1 MKVLI
6 IIPAYNEEKSIERV
20 VNNIIENYP
29 QYDYV
34 VVNDGSKDDTAKVC
48 RTCGYELLDLPI
60 NLGLAGAFQTG
71 IRYADK
77 QGYDCAIQLDGD
89 GQHDP
94 AYISKMLECL
104 LEENVDIVIGS
115 RFLDKGKR
123 KFSLRILGSYIIRGC
138 IKLTTGETIYD
149 PTSGMRLY
157 GKRALEEFAYNMNYT
172 PEPDTI
178 SYLIRRK
185 IKVKEVQVEMTD
197 RLEGESYL
205 NIYAAMRY
213 MLHMCTSILLIQRFR
228 KRGK

>member
-20 VNNIIENYP
+20 VDNIIENYP

-34 VVNDGSKDDTAKVC
+34 VVNDGSRDDTARVC
-48 RTCGYELLDLPI
+48 REKGYELLDLPV
-60 NLGLAGAFQTG
+60 NLGLSGAFQTG
-71 IRYADK
+71 MRYADK
-77 QGYDCAIQLDGD
+77 QEYDCAIQLDGD
-89 GQHDP
+89 GQHNP
-94 AYISKMLECL
+94 AYISKMIDCMCK
-104 LEENVDIVIGS
+104 ENIDIVIGS
-115 RFLDKGKR
+115 RFFDKGKR
-123 KFSLRILGSYIIRGC
+123 TFSLRSLGSHIIRVC

-157 GKRALEEFAYNMNYT
+157 GKRALKEFAYNMNYT

-178 SYLIRRK
+178 SYLIRCGIR
-185 IKVKEVQVEMTD
+185 VKEVQVEMAE

-213 MLHMCTSILLIQRFR
+213 MLHMCTSIMLIQKFR